1 MNKDKLEELKQALK
15 TKKEVEMAKQ
25 TLEEGKINV
34 LEELERLRKVNQELE
49 AKVSELE
56 ENLKS
61 SQEKAN
67 ENNDKYVR
75 LYAEFDNFRKRLNR
89 EKEEHA
95 RYAHEQVVKD
105 LLPVMDDLDRALT
118 HAQSSSEV
126 PALIQGVEMVKKHM
140 SSALEK
146 YGLKSF
152 DSLGQP
158 FDPHVHEAVAHQES
172 ADYPPDV
179 VINEYRKGYTL
190 HDKLVRPAMVAVSKG
205 NEK

>member
-25 TLEEGKINV
+25 SLEEGKINV
-34 LEELERLRKVNQELE
+34 LEELERLRRINQELE
-49 AKVSELE
+49 TKIAQNE
-56 ENLKS
+56 EALK
-61 SQEKAN
+61 QTQDKAN
-67 ENNDKYVR
+67 ENNDKFIR
-75 LYAEFDNFRKRLNR
+75 LYAEFDNFRKRINR
-89 EKEEHA
+89 EKEEHT

-105 LLPVMDDLDRALT
+105 LLPIMDDLDRALT
-118 HAQSSSEV
+118 HAQSTSEV

-152 DSLGQP
+152 DSLGEP

-172 ADYPPDV
+172 PDYPPDV

-190 HDKLVRPAMVAVSKG
+190 HDKLVRPAMVAVSKKAG
-205 NEK
+205 